1 MLSKKLNG
9 VKKYKSHE
17 TLAMVHINNSKKS
30 ISNNESN
37 AYIW

>member
-17 TLAMVHINNSKKS
+17 TLAMVHINNAKKY
-30 ISNNESN
+30 ISNNEAN
-37 AYIW
+37 AYI